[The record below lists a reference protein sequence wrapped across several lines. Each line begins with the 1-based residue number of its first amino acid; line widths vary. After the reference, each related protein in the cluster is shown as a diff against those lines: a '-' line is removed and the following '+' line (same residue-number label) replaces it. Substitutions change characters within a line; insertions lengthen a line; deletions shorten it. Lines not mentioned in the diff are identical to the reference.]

1 MKFNEIL
8 NKYLDELNCTSKT
21 LSNVSGISNSV
32 ISRYRNGQRVPSCD
46 STQVVSIANAIEK
59 ISNGKYNGKDV

>member
-1 MKFNEIL
+1 MNFNEIL
-8 NKYLDELNCTSKT
+8 NKYIDELNCTSKT

-46 STQVVSIANAIEK
+46 SRCV
-59 ISNGKYNGKDV
+59 